1 MPHIRIDRLEGLS
14 LPQSHEEVTFEWQA
28 LNVDHPDESL
38 LYCKVRN
45 VPFFLQLKP
54 KGNDLLIKAEKI
66 SRPSPNTLVKEAL
79 KALIELV
86 NPVLYYS
93 NIASPEKAKLV
104 RPLPC
109 LKEIGSFDA
118 QALPDKPLW
127 IEVGFGSGRH
137 LLHQAKARPDVHLIG
152 LEIHRPSLE
161 QVMRRI
167 DLEGIENVWVI
178 DYDARLFMELLPSN
192 RVERIFVHFPVP
204 WDKKPH
210 RRVISDAFLA
220 ESLRVLQEGGTLELR
235 TDSDNYFRYA
245 MEVFLRPR
253 TCRLSVEKNA
263 EAAVRS
269 KYEDR
274 WRRLQKD
281 IYEVRV
287 TALETSAPRAQLP
300 AFDFDG
306 SDGFE
311 ALLARRPEKSFVTD
325 DFFVHFERFYRI
337 GEDDGVI
344 RLSFGSFD
352 RPEHKYLILKE
363 GGVRYF
369 PEGPVPTAANAKA
382 HQYIKEWLCQAS
394 SRPKS

>member
-1 MPHIRIDRLEGLS
+1 MPHIRIDSLEGLS
-14 LPQSHEEVTFEWQA
+14 LPCTMDDIAFHWQA
-28 LNVDHPDESL
+28 DNVDFPGESL
-38 LYCKVRN
+38 LSCSVRGT
-45 VPFFLQLKP
+45 PFFLQVKP
-54 KGNDLLIKAEKI
+54 KGEDLLVKAEKI
-66 SRPSPNTLVKEAL
+66 TRPSPNTLVKEAL
-79 KALIELV
+79 KALIDKV
-86 NPVLYYS
+86 SPRVYYS
-93 NIASPEKAKLV
+93 NIASPEKAMLKE
-104 RPLPC
+104 PLPC
-109 LKEIGSFDA
+109 LKEIGTFDEKI
-118 QALPDKPLW
+118 LPDKPLW

-167 DLEGIENVWVI
+167 DLEGVDNVWVI

-210 RRVISDAFLA
+210 RRVISDDFLK
-220 ESLRVLQEGGTLELR
+220 ESLRVLRPGGTLELR

-253 TCRLSVEKNA
+253 TCRLAVEKNA

-274 WRRLQKD
+274 WRRMQKD
-281 IYEVRV
+281 IYEVHV
-287 TALETSAPRAQLP
+287 SALEESPPRVLP
-300 AFDFDG
+300 ASFEFEG

-311 ALLARRPEKSFVTD
+311 ALLARRPQNSHVAG

-337 GEDDGVI
+337 REGEGVI

-352 RPEHKYLILKE
+352 RPEHKYLVIE
-363 GGVRYF
+363 GEKPRYF
-369 PEGPVPTAANAKA
+369 PEDPVPTAANAKA